1 MRVAVIGSGIAGLG
15 SAWLLRQ
22 QHHVTL
28 FEADS
33 RPGGHTHTVDIPWN
47 GRNIAV
53 DTGFLVCNDWTYP
66 HLLGLFAEIGI
77 ETAPSNMS
85 FSVRIREWDLEWS
98 GTDLAALFAQ
108 RRNLA
113 RPKFW
118 NLLRDILR
126 FNRDAKAWLRSAAD
140 DCTLGEFLQ
149 RGGYGL
155 WFREGYLLPMAA
167 AIWSCPVARMADYPA
182 RSLLHFY
189 ENHGLLNV
197 FRRPQWRT
205 VRGGGREYVQ
215 RILAQLPD
223 VRLGQAVSALRPA
236 PGGGI
241 LVHTAAGAE
250 HFDLVVSAVHSD
262 QAETLVRDSWPA
274 TADALSAIPYQEN
287 QAWLHHDR
295 SFLPRRKAAWSAWNF
310 HQEQQRDGQR
320 AVAVSYLI
328 NRLQPLDVDEPIIV
342 TLNPEREPD
351 PTLVWRRIQYA
362 HPVFDRAALGAQEAL
377 RARQG
382 TDGLYFAGA
391 WLGHGF
397 HEDGLRS
404 AVAVANALGI
414 LAPWQDAAESC
425 AAPKE
430 VLCPQPAL

>member
-15 SAWLLRQ
+15 SAWLLRE
-22 QHHVTL
+22 QHQVTL
-28 FEADS
+28 FEAEA
-33 RPGGHTHTVDIPWN
+33 RAGGHTHTVDISWG
-47 GRNIAV
+47 GRRIPV

-66 HLLGLFAEIGI
+66 HLLGLFAELGVD
-77 ETAPSNMS
+77 TAPSNMS
-85 FSVRIREWDLEWS
+85 FSVRIHDWDLEWS

-113 RPKFW
+113 RPNFW
-118 NLLRDILR
+118 AMLRDILR
-126 FNRDAKAWLRSAAD
+126 FNREAKAWLRSAAP
-140 DCTLGEFLQ
+140 DCSLGEFLD
-149 RGGYGL
+149 RHRYGL

-167 AIWSCPVARMADYPA
+167 AIWSCPVAQMAEYPA
-182 RSLLHFY
+182 RSLLQFY

-223 VRLGQAVSALRPA
+223 VRLGQPVLALEA
-236 PGGGI
+236 IAGGGI
-241 LVHTAAGAE
+241 LVRTALGSE

-262 QAETLVRDSWPA
+262 QAEPLVRDSWPA
-274 TADALSAIPYQEN
+274 AAEALRAIRYQPN
-287 QAWLHHDR
+287 HAWLHHDR
-295 SFLPRRKAAWSAWNF
+295 SFLPRHEAAWSAWNF

-320 AVAVSYLI
+320 VVAVSYLI
-328 NRLQPLDVDEPIIV
+328 NRLQPLGVDEPVIV

-351 PTLVWRRIQYA
+351 PSLVWRRMDYA
-362 HPVFDRAALGAQEAL
+362 HPVFDRAALKAQAAL
-377 RARQG
+377 RAQQG
-382 TDGLYFAGA
+382 ARGLYFAGA

-414 LAPWQDAAESC
+414 SAPWQDMAN
-425 AAPKE
+425 PRPTPE

>member
-113 RPKFW
+113 RPRFW

-274 TADALSAIPYQEN
+274 AADALSAIPYQEN

-295 SFLPRRKAAWSAWNF
+295 SFLPKRKAAWSAWNF

-342 TLNPEREPD
+342 TLNPEREPE

-404 AVAVANALGI
+404 AVAIANALGI

>member
-205 VRGGGREYVQ
+205 VQGGGREYVQ

-236 PGGGI
+236 HGGGI

-262 QAETLVRDSWPA
+262 QAETLVRD
-274 TADALSAIPYQEN
+274 
-287 QAWLHHDR
+287 
-295 SFLPRRKAAWSAWNF
+295 
-310 HQEQQRDGQR
+310 
-320 AVAVSYLI
+320 
-328 NRLQPLDVDEPIIV
+328 
-342 TLNPEREPD
+342 
-351 PTLVWRRIQYA
+351 
-362 HPVFDRAALGAQEAL
+362 
-377 RARQG
+377 
-382 TDGLYFAGA
+382 
-391 WLGHGF
+391 
-397 HEDGLRS
+397 
-404 AVAVANALGI
+404 
-414 LAPWQDAAESC
+414 
-425 AAPKE
+425 KE
-430 VLCPQPAL
+430 KQNK

>member
-15 SAWLLRQ
+15 SAWLLRPH
-22 QHHVTL
+22 HHVTL

-33 RPGGHTHTVDIPWN
+33 RPGGHTHTVDVPWE
-47 GRNIAV
+47 GRNIPV

-66 HLLGLFAEIGI
+66 HLLGLFAELGV

-113 RPKFW
+113 RPRFW
-118 NLLRDILR
+118 IMLRDILR
-126 FNRDAKAWLRSAAD
+126 FNRRARAWLRSPAE
-140 DCTLGEFLQ
+140 DCSLGEFLD
-149 RGGYGL
+149 RGGYGA
-155 WFREGYLLPMAA
+155 WFREAYLLPMAA
-167 AIWSCPVARMADYPA
+167 AIWSCPVAQMAEYPA
-182 RSLLHFY
+182 RSLLSFY

-197 FRRPQWRT
+197 FHRPQWRT

-223 VRLGQAVSALRPA
+223 VRLGQPVTALKPA
-236 PGGGI
+236 PDGGI
-241 LVHTAAGAE
+241 RVHTGSDSE
-250 HFDLVVSAVHSD
+250 HFDLVVCAVHSD
-262 QAETLVRDSWPA
+262 QAAALVGDGWPD
-274 TADALSAIPYQEN
+274 TAAALSAIRYQEN
-287 QAWLHHDR
+287 RAWLHHDR
-295 SFLPRRKAAWSAWNF
+295 SFLPRREAAWSAWNF
-310 HQEQQRDGQR
+310 HQEEQRDGAR

-328 NRLQPLDVDEPIIV
+328 NRLQPLGVDEPIIV
-342 TLNPEREPD
+342 TLNPERDPD
-351 PTLVWRRIQYA
+351 PSLVWRRIDYA
-362 HPVFDRAALGAQEAL
+362 HPVFDRAALQAQESL
-377 RARQG
+377 GARQG
-382 TDGLYFAGA
+382 EGGLYFAGA

-414 LAPWQDAAESC
+414 AAPWQDAAHSD
-425 AAPKE
+425 AAAQE
-430 VLCPQPAL
+430 ILCPQPAL

>member
-140 DCTLGEFLQ
+140 DCTL
-149 RGGYGL
+149 
-155 WFREGYLLPMAA
+155 
-167 AIWSCPVARMADYPA
+167 
-182 RSLLHFY
+182 
-189 ENHGLLNV
+189 
-197 FRRPQWRT
+197 
-205 VRGGGREYVQ
+205 
-215 RILAQLPD
+215 RILLIVGTDSGDRGHPW
-223 VRLGQAVSALRPA
+223 RGN
-236 PGGGI
+236 I
-241 LVHTAAGAE
+241 LV
-250 HFDLVVSAVHSD
+250 VVI
-262 QAETLVRDSWPA
+262 
-274 TADALSAIPYQEN
+274 LSTGG
-287 QAWLHHDR
+287 HDG
-295 SFLPRRKAAWSAWNF
+295 S
-310 HQEQQRDGQR
+310 
-320 AVAVSYLI
+320 
-328 NRLQPLDVDEPIIV
+328 
-342 TLNPEREPD
+342 T
-351 PTLVWRRIQYA
+351 
-362 HPVFDRAALGAQEAL
+362 LGAVPGS
-377 RARQG
+377 R
-382 TDGLYFAGA
+382 
-391 WLGHGF
+391 
-397 HEDGLRS
+397 
-404 AVAVANALGI
+404 
-414 LAPWQDAAESC
+414 
-425 AAPKE
+425 
-430 VLCPQPAL
+430 